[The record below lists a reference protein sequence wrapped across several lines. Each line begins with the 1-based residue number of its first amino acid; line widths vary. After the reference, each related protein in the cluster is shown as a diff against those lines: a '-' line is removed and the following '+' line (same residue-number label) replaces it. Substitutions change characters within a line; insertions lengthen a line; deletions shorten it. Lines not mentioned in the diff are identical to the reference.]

1 MSYPVF
7 ERKREKI
14 VFFAVLFCFMSFMA
28 IAAPPRKRNAVYEA
42 YIEKYKDV
50 AIFHMKKYKIPAS
63 ITLSQGLL
71 ESGAGLGSLTQK
83 SNNHFGIKCH
93 NDWNGERVT
102 AADDT
107 PNDCFRKYKKAEE
120 SFDDHSRFL
129 TEKKRYSSLFLLDI
143 TDYKGWASG
152 LQKAGYATD
161 KAYANKLIKLI
172 EDYELY
178 QYDRKGSREKI
189 EREEIKIIR
198 PQLQSKHTPYK
209 THGLV
214 YIIAQQDDSYQSI
227 ANEFD
232 FKVKDLCKYNEVP
245 EQFPLQAGDIVYF
258 EKKKNKA
265 DKPYFEHVV
274 LVGESMYSISQLYGV
289 KAENLY
295 KMNKKDENYVPVEG
309 DVLRLR

>member
-1 MSYPVF
+1 MSYIVS
-7 ERKREKI
+7 EKKRARIIFYIIMLCFLPYI
-14 VFFAVLFCFMSFMA
+14 VL
-28 IAAPPRKRNAVYEA
+28 AAPPRKRNATYEA
-42 YIEKYKDV
+42 YIDKYKSV
-50 AIFHMKKYKIPAS
+50 AILHMKKYKIPAS
-63 ITLSQGLL
+63 VTLSQGLL
-71 ESGAGLGSLTQK
+71 ESGAGMGALTLK

-93 NDWNGERVT
+93 NDWKGETVF

-120 SFDDHSRFL
+120 SFEDHSRFL

-161 KAYANKLIKLI
+161 RAYANKLIKLI

-178 QYDRKGSREKI
+178 QYDRKGSKEKI
-189 EREEIKIIR
+189 EKEEIKIIT
-198 PQLQSKHTPYK
+198 PQLQPRHTPYK

-214 YIIAQQDDSYQSI
+214 YVIAQQDDTYESI

-232 FKVKDLCKYNEVP
+232 FKVKDLCHYNEVP

-258 EKKKNKA
+258 EKKKKKA

-274 LVGESMYSISQLYGV
+274 LVGESMYSISQLYGIKV
-289 KAENLY
+289 ENLY
-295 KMNKKDENYVPVEG
+295 KMNKVDDNYVPVEG